1 MTIEERKNLV
11 IHLLSMA
18 HAKAENEAEI
28 IRNESDPSLEF
39 VYEHLRKYILAKFL
53 LSEDCMEDQ
62 LQELGE
68 LSLARSIKLDPKMIK
83 KFDKAVPCDNV
94 SSASAKKVMLLY
106 AIQKDLNIHPE
117 AELLISQKDV
127 RGLSVLV
134 HSVLQ

>member
-1 MTIEERKNLV
+1 
-11 IHLLSMA
+11 MA

>member
-1 MTIEERKNLV
+1 
-11 IHLLSMA
+11 MA

-28 IRNESDPSLEF
+28 IRNESDPSLKF
-39 VYEHLRKYILAKFL
+39 IYEHLRKYILAKFL

-62 LQELGE
+62 LQELAE

-106 AIQKDLNIHPE
+106 AIQKDLHIHPD
-117 AELLISQKDV
+117 AEFLISQKDV

-134 HSVLQ
+134 HSLLQ

>member
-1 MTIEERKNLV
+1 
-11 IHLLSMA
+11 MA

-53 LSEDCMEDQ
+53 LSDNCMEDQ
-62 LQELGE
+62 LQELAE
-68 LSLARSIKLDPKMIK
+68 QSLARSIKLDPKMIK

-106 AIQKDLNIHPE
+106 AIQKDLHIHPD
-117 AELLISQKDV
+117 AELLISQKNV

-134 HSVLQ
+134 HSVL